1 MRAYLVSS
9 LALFFFLS
17 VKNEQTWAQ
26 ELSPVPSR
34 TGLPAAGEG
43 VVVSEPEMVSPDTI
57 QFPNNPVSD
66 FLVIYEKLKGVTL
79 IKDASLLGGG
89 ANLSLTLNQPVTKA
103 EAIRLLESTLLLNGY
118 VFIALDKNAV
128 KVINTAGGK
137 NPRSEGVFL
146 FTNES
151 ELPEGEV
158 VASYVMP
165 LTHLAAADAV
175 PIFEQFITLHPY
187 GSLVPVPVANQVLI
201 TENATLIRRLIQ
213 VRDLID
219 TPAPERKTDF
229 IQLAQANADRVVEL
243 ITKILEKRQ
252 EDSGGGVA
260 KAATGQATQPGVPG
274 LPGAASGSAGVTI
287 SGSKSG
293 FAGDIQLIADT
304 RTNRILVVAS
314 PFDFASISSLIT
326 QFDISVDL
334 SDPYEQPLNYVSAS
348 DMLPILQDMLQ
359 EEGDDAGAAGGAG
372 ASRTVSGGI
381 GVGGVTGG
389 PAGTGNTTANPADIL
404 SEPGEQAAADSIIVG
419 KTRIIADNRANSI
432 LVIGQP
438 ESRDKVKAILTKL
451 DKRPM
456 QVYLATVIGQ
466 LLVNNGDSFAV
477 NVLQRFTGDSTSG
490 VNSVGGGRSV
500 ITTNTPLMQSAAT
513 MAQLANVA
521 ASNGLP
527 GMQIAAFIG
536 NTLNVYVSAL
546 TATGNFRVASRPSVF
561 TANNKKATIFQGQK
575 IAVPT
580 STVTTLGGGGGAT
593 TTSGSQQSN
602 IQYQDVVLKIE
613 VVPLINSARE
623 ISLQIV
629 ETNDTLAKGINS
641 ETQIGGGVSVP
652 KIDTQKLTT
661 TIIVPDGA
669 TILMGGLISQT
680 DSKTSTGIPFISTV
694 PLIGNL
700 FKSTTDDTERRELV
714 VMIQPSVVFD
724 VPELKEVSKTER
736 DLTGFSSK
744 ELSPLSMRSG
754 QKSAPMT
761 LNAPVAEPTSSTEA
775 KQE

>member
-1 MRAYLVSS
+1 
-9 LALFFFLS
+9 
-17 VKNEQTWAQ
+17 
-26 ELSPVPSR
+26 
-34 TGLPAAGEG
+34 
-43 VVVSEPEMVSPDTI
+43 
-57 QFPNNPVSD
+57 VSD
-66 FLVIYEKLKGVTL
+66 FLIVYEKLKGVTL
-79 IKDASLLGGG
+79 IKDASLLAGG

-118 VFIALDKNAV
+118 AFIAVDKNSV

-146 FTNES
+146 FTS
-151 ELPEGEV
+151 EKDLPEGEV

-165 LTHLAAADAV
+165 LTYLAAADAV

-201 TENATLIRRLIQ
+201 TENSTLIRRLIQ
-213 VRDLID
+213 VRDLVD
-219 TPAPERKTDF
+219 QPSPEVKSEF
-229 IQLAQANADRVVEL
+229 VQLHQANADRVVEL
-243 ITKILEKRQ
+243 ITQILEKR
-252 EDSGGGVA
+252 EEKSGGTTAA
-260 KAATGQATQPGVPG
+260 KAATGQGGQPAVPG
-274 LPGAASGSAGVTI
+274 MPAAQGVTI
-287 SGSKSG
+287 GGGQGGSVS
-293 FAGDIQLIADT
+293 GDIQLIADP
-304 RTNRILVVAS
+304 RTNRILIVTR
-314 PFDFASISSLIT
+314 PMNMDYIKKMISE
-326 QFDISVDL
+326 FDISVEL

-359 EEGDDAGAAGGAG
+359 EEGDDAAAQGGTGAT
-372 ASRTVSGGI
+372 RTVSGGI
-381 GVGGVTGG
+381 GGGGVTGG
-389 PAGTGNTTANPADIL
+389 STGTSGATANPADIL

-466 LLVNNGDSFAV
+466 LLVNNADSFAV
-477 NVLQRFTGDSTSG
+477 NVLQRFTGQSQSG

-629 ETNDTLAKGINS
+629 ETNDTLAKGIDS

-680 DSKTSTGIPFISTV
+680 DSKTSSGIPFVSTI
-694 PLIGNL
+694 PLLGNL

-714 VMIQPSVVFD
+714 VMIQPSVVLD

-744 ELSPLSMRSG
+744 ELSPLSM
-754 QKSAPMT
+754 KSAGKIIPDSARP
-761 LNAPVAEPTSSTEA
+761 APAVSAEPETA